1 MNENKSKNDENSSN
15 STSRIDMSYLVG
27 LFLVISIGAIQF
39 GYMIG
44 SWNVSSAAYGK
55 LNNWDDDEQTTK
67 VLIIQ
72 SLTTA
77 GAAVGSLFS
86 GNLAFMG
93 KWKCI
98 MVTNIVLVVG
108 VSITTI
114 NDFVALCV
122 GKFIYGVS
130 VGAFSTYCPKY
141 IAETAPVEV
150 KGPFG
155 ALT

>member
-1 MNENKSKNDENSSN
+1 
-15 STSRIDMSYLVG
+15 MSYLVG